1 MPTIFLTGATGYIG
15 GQALATLFKSH
26 PEYAIRAL
34 VRDSTKAQALSSA
47 YSNVQVVVAD
57 LDNTDVVA
65 KEAAD
70 ADVVLHLAS
79 NSHIKSV
86 EAIHGALKAKTA
98 SGKSAHWVQ
107 VSGASALAA
116 AEIADTSRV
125 PGSPSDTVFDD
136 LDGAADI
143 RSLIQKFPSRVVDNY
158 LFKAATETPQ
168 IKTAIVFPPIIYGP
182 GEGLLKQR
190 SIQIPELAKSTLK
203 RGRGLQVGKGL
214 SRWTDV
220 HIHDLGDLFK
230 LLVENAL
237 QGDSGEL
244 WNLNGL
250 YFPGVG
256 ERSFGE
262 ISKLVAVTAKEKGF
276 ITTDEIDEVL
286 GNDADTL
293 LPKGTVFFGTNA
305 RSKAT
310 REKKLLGWT
319 PKHADGLSAEIPRVI
334 ESEAKSLGLS
344 NL

>member
-1 MPTIFLTGATGYIG
+1 MESP
-15 GQALATLFKSH
+15 
-26 PEYAIRAL
+26 
-34 VRDSTKAQALSSA
+34 D
-47 YSNVQVVVAD
+47 
-57 LDNTDVVA
+57 
-65 KEAAD
+65 
-70 ADVVLHLAS
+70 LAS

-86 EAIHGALKAKTA
+86 EAIHGALKARTA

-182 GEGLLKQR
+182 GEGVLKQR

-230 LLVENAL
+230 LLVEKAL

-256 ERSFGE
+256 ER
-262 ISKLVAVTAKEKGF
+262 VRAF
-276 ITTDEIDEVL
+276 I
-286 GNDADTL
+286 L
-293 LPKGTVFFGTNA
+293 LPTFNCNTL
-305 RSKAT
+305 T
-310 REKKLLGWT
+310 E
-319 PKHADGLSAEIPRVI
+319 
-334 ESEAKSLGLS
+334 
-344 NL
+344 